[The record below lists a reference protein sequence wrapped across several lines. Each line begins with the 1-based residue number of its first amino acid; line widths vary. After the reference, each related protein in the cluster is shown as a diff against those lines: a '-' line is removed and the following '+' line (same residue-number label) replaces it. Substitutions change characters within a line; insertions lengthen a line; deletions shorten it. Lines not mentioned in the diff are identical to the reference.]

1 MTDMIGMSVNLC
13 DCDRNPVILPPAG
26 DNGLNPVWKA
36 PAEPMIFT
44 VYEPELTFLRFVVNE
59 EDMFSDPNFLAQATF
74 PVKGIRSG
82 KNIHVLRYIE
92 SQNRSRFFHPR
103 SRISVHYAY
112 FIKVS
117 FTLCFSNFETH

>member
-1 MTDMIGMSVNLC
+1 MNSHV
-13 DCDRNPVILPPAG
+13 LPAAG

-36 PAEPMIFT
+36 PAEPMTFT

-82 KNIHVLRYIE
+82 GNAHMLH
-92 SQNRSRFFHPR
+92 SREGQSTFP
-103 SRISVHYAY
+103 
-112 FIKVS
+112 
-117 FTLCFSNFETH
+117 

>member
-1 MTDMIGMSVNLC
+1 MWTLC
-13 DCDRNPVILPPAG
+13 ESAG

-36 PAEPMIFT
+36 LAEPIIFT

-82 KNIHVLRYIE
+82 RNTHTLELRRPETVEGCSHKPHVVLILKQKY
-92 SQNRSRFFHPR
+92 N
-103 SRISVHYAY
+103 
-112 FIKVS
+112 FIYLLFSDAGFLHTGSTKV
-117 FTLCFSNFETH
+117 

>member
-1 MTDMIGMSVNLC
+1 MPATSVVHVMNNAVFLSA
-13 DCDRNPVILPPAG
+13 AG

-36 PAEPMIFT
+36 PAEPVVFT

-82 KNIHVLRYIE
+82 GN
-92 SQNRSRFFHPR
+92 
-103 SRISVHYAY
+103 
-112 FIKVS
+112 
-117 FTLCFSNFETH
+117 THNSMSSKTMT